1 MIKNSEIYT
10 DILVLGS
17 GPSGFAAA
25 YTAAK
30 NGAKV
35 ILVEQGGDVGG
46 ISTSGLM
53 SHWTGS
59 CGSPL
64 YYEILKRS
72 AQYNEGKFKNKIT
85 NLIDP
90 EKLKTLYLEML
101 YEVGCKV
108 MLYTFAEDAIC
119 NGNEILGATVINKS
133 GKTDIYAKI
142 TIDATGDGD
151 IAARAGA
158 EFVLGRESDNKMQ
171 PSTLM
176 FKIGGVD
183 YDRAVFLGSFESTY
197 ETPNGELQSLA
208 KEHIPYPAGHIL
220 TYESTLPGVV
230 TCNMTNAI
238 DIDGTNADDLTRAT
252 FICRKQMDD
261 IVKYLREFVPGYE
274 NCYVIS
280 SASLMGIRETRH
292 FKGKYTL
299 NEQDILEAKIFDDYV
314 VKDAYFNFDV
324 HNITGSGLDKT
335 GVQKLFKQEKG
346 YTIPYRCLIPNV
358 KENLLLCGRNISGT
372 HMAHSNYR
380 VMPICIGIGEAAG
393 AAAYI
398 SVSQDSNLKDVDAKE
413 IRQLIGI

>member
-1 MIKNSEIYT
+1 MITKFDLHT
-10 DILVLGS
+10 DVLVLGS
-17 GPSGFAAA
+17 GPAGFAAA

-30 NGAKV
+30 NGAGV
-35 ILVEQGGDVGG
+35 ILVEQSGDVGG

-59 CGSPL
+59 CASPL

-72 AQYNEGKFKNKIT
+72 SEKNEGAFKNEIT

-101 YEVGCKV
+101 CEVGCKV
-108 MLYTFAEDAIC
+108 MLYTFAEDALCDGDKI
-119 NGNEILGATVINKS
+119 IGATVINKS
-133 GKTDIYAKI
+133 SKTDIYAKI

-158 EFVLGRESDNKMQ
+158 EFVLGRENDNKMQ
-171 PSTLM
+171 PATLM
-176 FKIGGVD
+176 FKVGGVD
-183 YDRAVFLGSFESTY
+183 YTKAVFLGSFESTY
-197 ETPNGELQSLA
+197 DTPRGELQALA
-208 KEHIPYPAGHIL
+208 KEYIPYPAGHIL
-220 TYESTLPGVV
+220 TYKSTLPGVV

-238 DIDGTNADDLTRAT
+238 DIDGTNAEDLTRAT
-252 FICRKQMDD
+252 LTCRRQMDD
-261 IVKYLREFVPGYE
+261 IVRYLRIFVPGYE

-280 SASLMGIRETRH
+280 SASLIGIRETRH

-299 NEQDILEAKIFDDYV
+299 NEHDILEAKVFDDYV

-324 HNITGSGLDKT
+324 HNITGAGLDKT
-335 GVQKLFKQEKG
+335 GVQKHFKQKKG
-346 YTIPYRCLIPNV
+346 YTIPYRCLLPEI

-372 HMAHSNYR
+372 HMAHSNFR
-380 VMPICIGIGEAAG
+380 VMPICVGIGEAAG

-398 SVSQDSNLKDVDAKE
+398 AVSQSRKLNDIDAGE
-413 IRQLIGI
+413 IRKLIGI

>member
-335 GVQKLFKQEKG
+335 GVQKLFKQKKG
-346 YTIPYRCLIPNV
+346 YTIPYRCLIPDV